1 MFTPLD
7 GTDGLNLDY
16 CMRLLP
22 HHADTGG
29 FFVAVLEKTDK
40 LPWQKT
46 TEDMN
51 KYCPAPNYEVNGMG
65 PPANKKPKVVQDSR
79 IENLNVIRLGDE
91 ARSTRIRSFSS
102 KIMISTWRKCAIII
116 ASTVAFPWNKC
127 SIV

>member
-29 FFVAVLEKTDK
+29 FFVAVLEKVDK

-51 KYCPAPNYEVNGMG
+51 KYCPAPNYDVNGEG
-65 PPANKKPKVVQDSR
+65 PPAKKKPKVS
-79 IENLNVIRLGDE
+79 
-91 ARSTRIRSFSS
+91 AREYSFRCFS
-102 KIMISTWRKCAIII
+102 
-116 ASTVAFPWNKC
+116 
-127 SIV
+127 

>member
-29 FFVAVLEKTDK
+29 FFVAVLEKVDK

-51 KYCPAPNYEVNGMG
+51 KYCPAPNYDVNGEG
-65 PPANKKPKVVQDSR
+65 PPAKKKPKVSASF
-79 IENLNVIRLGDE
+79 LGKFFED
-91 ARSTRIRSFSS
+91 ISFSRMNS
-102 KIMISTWRKCAIII
+102 NGTYRYEK
-116 ASTVAFPWNKC
+116 
-127 SIV
+127 